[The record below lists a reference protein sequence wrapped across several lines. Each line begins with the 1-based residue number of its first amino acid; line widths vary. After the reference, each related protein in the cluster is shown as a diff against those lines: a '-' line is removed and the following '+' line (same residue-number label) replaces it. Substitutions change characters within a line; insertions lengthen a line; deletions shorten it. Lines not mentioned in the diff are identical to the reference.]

1 MTASS
6 RTTLICLC
14 TAAVLSGC
22 ATRNIN
28 LHTDSRPAK
37 DQTAVLRLEAP
48 TSLYLT
54 AVDGRDIT
62 KEQDTSSWGSLGNL
76 RVSLTP
82 GGHELKFRHKDA
94 AEGPAAS
101 DAGGIIKR
109 TLAAGREYILK
120 SEQTDYDQPDKPEGD
135 TDLLFFRVWIED
147 SATGEM
153 VGKAESVQLKVP
165 YSRIDRFIA
174 TGGGLILAILG
185 IEVVPLVWTV

>member
-6 RTTLICLC
+6 RTALIFLC
-14 TAAVLSGC
+14 AAAFLSGC

-28 LHTDSRPAK
+28 LSGGADASK
-37 DQTAVLRLEAP
+37 DRTAVLRLEAP

-62 KEQDTSSWGSLGNL
+62 KGQDTSIWGSAGNL
-76 RVSLTP
+76 RVSLAP
-82 GGHELKFRHKDA
+82 GEHELRFRHKDA

-101 DAGGIIKR
+101 DVGGIMKR
-109 TLAAGREYILK
+109 TLAAGREYVLK
-120 SEQTDYDQPDKPEGD
+120 GEESGYDQPDNPEGE

-153 VGKAESVQLKVP
+153 VGKAESVRLKVP
-165 YSRIDRFIA
+165 YSRFDRWIA
-174 TGGGLILAILG
+174 S
-185 IEVVPLVWTV
+185 